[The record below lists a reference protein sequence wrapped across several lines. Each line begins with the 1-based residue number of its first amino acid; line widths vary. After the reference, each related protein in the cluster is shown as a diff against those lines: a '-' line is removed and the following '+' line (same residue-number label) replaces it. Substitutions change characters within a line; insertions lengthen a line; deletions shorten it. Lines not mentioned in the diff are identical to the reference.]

1 MEPRN
6 TGENHRADAS
16 SQETLDEQTIIR
28 GRKRRRQ
35 EDMETGE
42 LNIVPYLDIVT
53 NLVMFL
59 LQATTTAVSLGE
71 IATKLPAT
79 GAGGAPEPPKPDEK
93 PPLRLTV
100 VLGEK
105 GYTIAGAEN
114 VLAGGGGDGPTLP
127 KINNEYDYLGLTKI
141 MVNVKKAFPKETQ
154 AFIVPEDPVQ
164 YGALVSTMDAMREN
178 GPDLLFPDV
187 MFAGF

>member
-6 TGENHRADAS
+6 TGETHRADAS
-16 SQETLDEQTIIR
+16 SQETLEEQKIIR

-79 GAGGAPEPPKPDEK
+79 GAGAGEPPPPNEK

-100 VLGEK
+100 VLSDK
-105 GYTIAGAEN
+105 GFTVAGAEA
-114 VLAGGGGDGPTLP
+114 VLPGGGGDGPTLP
-127 KINNEYDYLGLTKI
+127 KINNEYDYVGLTKLL
-141 MVNVKKAFPKETQ
+141 VNVKKAFPNETN

-164 YGALVSTMDAMREN
+164 YGALVGTMDAMREN